1 MIDKEKLI
9 KIINSVQDYG
19 KKLID
24 CRDGVVVA
32 SVSNEQLAEHL
43 IKELTLESL
52 SDENIKDCYG
62 FASKVTDGE
71 GWASVLK
78 EEAIKRG
85 IELKE
90 DTIMEDECL

>member
-9 KIINSVQDYG
+9 QIISSVQDYG

-43 IKELTLESL
+43 IKELISEDSNLRNTL
-52 SDENIKDCYG
+52 
-62 FASKVTDGE
+62 
-71 GWASVLK
+71 
-78 EEAIKRG
+78 
-85 IELKE
+85 
-90 DTIMEDECL
+90 

>member
-9 KIINSVQDYG
+9 QIINSVQDYG

-43 IKELTLESL
+43 IKELISEDSNLRNTL
-52 SDENIKDCYG
+52 
-62 FASKVTDGE
+62 
-71 GWASVLK
+71 
-78 EEAIKRG
+78 
-85 IELKE
+85 
-90 DTIMEDECL
+90 

>member
-9 KIINSVQDYG
+9 QIINSVQDYG

-62 FASKVTDGE
+62 FASNVTDGE